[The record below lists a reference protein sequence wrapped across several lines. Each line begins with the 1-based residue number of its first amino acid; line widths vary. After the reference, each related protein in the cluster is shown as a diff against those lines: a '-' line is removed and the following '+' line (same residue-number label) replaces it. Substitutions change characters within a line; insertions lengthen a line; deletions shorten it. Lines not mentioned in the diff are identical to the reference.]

1 MSTAYIEVMLQ
12 SLEKKELVLDEIIML
27 DNRQKEILEDMQ
39 SDPDEFDEVVEAK
52 DVCIEQLNQLDS
64 GFEKLFERVKEELNG
79 QKELYQDQIKEMQM
93 HIRSITDKSMEIQS
107 QESRNKELMTV
118 RFSRIKQQVKQV
130 RANSKIANDY
140 YKNMVKMNYV
150 DPQFMD
156 DKK

>member
-12 SLEKKELVLDEIIML
+12 SLEKKEQVLDEIIML

-79 QKELYQDQIKEMQM
+79 KKELYQDQIKEMQM

>member
-12 SLEKKELVLDEIIML
+12 SLEKKEQVLDEIIRL
-27 DNRQKEILEDMQ
+27 DCRQKEILEDMQ

-64 GFEKLFERVKEELNG
+64 GFEKLFERVKDELKG
-79 QKELYQDQIKEMQM
+79 QKELYQDQINEMQM

>member
-12 SLEKKELVLDEIIML
+12 SLEKKERVLDEIIML

-79 QKELYQDQIKEMQM
+79 KKELYQDQIKEMQM